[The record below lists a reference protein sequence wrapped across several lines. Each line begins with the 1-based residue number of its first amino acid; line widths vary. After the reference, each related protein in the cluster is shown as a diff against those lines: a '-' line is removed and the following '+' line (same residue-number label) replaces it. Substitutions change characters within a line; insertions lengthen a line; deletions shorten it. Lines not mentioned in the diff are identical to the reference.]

1 MKNKWQVGV
10 ILAIGVLAVSTAA
23 IFIRLSM
30 QAAGIRGVGFSL
42 FLAASRLSL
51 AAIILLPAWKNLK
64 FDRLSPAAYYY
75 ATAAG
80 TCLALHFASWISSLS
95 FTSIAASTTLVTT
108 NPIWV
113 GLISWLWLKEKS
125 SKLTLIGISVATIG
139 GILIALADSELG
151 RENNNNPALGNF
163 LALIG
168 AWMASLYLLLGRQAQ
183 REGLNIN
190 AYIAIAY
197 STAAIILLPLPL
209 LFGSSYLG
217 YPNLVY
223 LYIFLMAILA
233 QLVGHTSFN
242 WSVRW
247 ISPTLVSL
255 VLLFEPLI
263 ASFLG
268 WLVFGEIPHALVCA
282 GAVILIT
289 GVAVT
294 VFDAKK

>member
-1 MKNKWQVGV
+1 
-10 ILAIGVLAVSTAA
+10 
-23 IFIRLSM
+23 
-30 QAAGIRGVGFSL
+30 
-42 FLAASRLSL
+42 
-51 AAIILLPAWKNLK
+51 
-64 FDRLSPAAYYY
+64 
-75 ATAAG
+75 
-80 TCLALHFASWISSLS
+80 
-95 FTSIAASTTLVTT
+95 
-108 NPIWV
+108 
-113 GLISWLWLKEKS
+113 LWLKEKS

-242 WSVRW
+242 WSVGW